1 MTRKLTTVLVGL
13 SAVLILILAA
23 GCGKDQGHV
32 VAKIGD
38 RKITAE
44 EIDHFLQRVGARFNS
59 ADQELT
65 FKREL
70 LDSMINQ
77 NLLIIG
83 AYEHNL
89 DKHEE
94 VLRAIEGEKIKFLLD
109 ALIDK
114 EIVSKSIPS
123 EAEIKDWYVKMGEE
137 LKVSHIVVDS
147 LKTAEEVLAKLK
159 SGTPFGEL
167 AVKYS
172 QDQSVKRNQGD
183 LGWISWGMMVDEFQ
197 DAAFRMKPGEV
208 SAPVKT
214 DFGYHII
221 KLVDRRKVEHRPS
234 YAESKDY
241 IRNLIMDRRQQ
252 KLAMEY
258 QETLKKKYPITIE
271 KPTCE
276 FVLNKLELMYPE
288 TINGHPRWRNNIDP
302 SVLDLAEKDLVL
314 GKYTGGQLTIGQYL
328 ENLRRVPPDKRPDFD
343 KYDSL
348 SEIVFQMSLMDIMGV
363 EAEEQGIEKTQRY
376 KDNLRQFKEM
386 AMADVMRNDTIPY
399 DVEVDDGEV
408 QEYYD
413 SHPDEFTTPLRFD
426 VYEIQT
432 SDSGQAAAWANSIRS
447 ESEFKK
453 IAARETI
460 RPGKKQVSGKL
471 GVITE
476 QDYPEFYAAAEAST
490 RHLVGPVAAA
500 QKYSVLWVSNRIPPV
515 EQSLGDVKRQIVDK
529 LTKQKGDAVYSQWI
543 DQMKKRVPIE
553 IYDDVL
559 AQSVDTSKYI
569 GADSASATTASSDQ
583 TGSDQK

>member
-1 MTRKLTTVLVGL
+1 MTRKWTTALVCI
-13 SAVLILILAA
+13 SAALALVFAA
-23 GCGKDQGHV
+23 GCGKNQGHV
-32 VAKIGD
+32 VAKVGD

-44 EIDHFLQRVGARFNS
+44 EIDRFLSHAGARFAS
-59 ADQELT
+59 ADQELS
-65 FKREL
+65 FKRQL

-89 DKHEE
+89 DNHEE

-114 EIVSKSIPS
+114 EIVSKSMPS
-123 EAEIKDWYVKMGEE
+123 EAEIKDWYVRMGEE
-137 LKVSHIVVDS
+137 IKVSHIVVDS
-147 LKTAEEVLAKLK
+147 LATAEEVLAKLK
-159 SGTPFGEL
+159 DGAPFGEL

-183 LGWISWGMMVDEFQ
+183 LGWVSWGMMVDEFQ
-197 DAAFRMKPGEV
+197 NAAFRLKPGEV

-221 KLVDRRKVEHRPS
+221 KLIDRRKVEHRPS

-252 KLAMEY
+252 KLAREY
-258 QETLKKKYPITIE
+258 QEMLKEKYPISIE

-276 FVLNKLELMYPE
+276 FVLNKLEMMYPE

-328 ENLRRVPPDKRPDFD
+328 DNLRRIPPDKRPDFD

-348 SEIVFQMSLMDIMGV
+348 AEIVFQMSLMDIMAV
-363 EAEEQGIEKTQRY
+363 EAKEKGIENSPRY
-376 KDNLRQFKEM
+376 KDNIRRFKEM

-399 DVEVDDGEV
+399 DVEVDEGEV
-408 QEYYD
+408 EEYYD
-413 SHPDEFTTPLRFD
+413 SHPEEFTTPTQFD

-432 SDSGQAAAWANSIRS
+432 ADSGKAASWSRTTKT
-447 ESEFKK
+447 EREFKK
-453 IAARETI
+453 IAASETI

-471 GVITE
+471 GIITE
-476 QDYPEFYAAAEAST
+476 NEFPELYKAAADANG
-490 RHLVGPVAAA
+490 VIAGPVKVNT
-500 QKYSVLWVSNRIPPV
+500 KYSVLWISRRIPPV
-515 EQSLGDVKRQIVDK
+515 HRALGDVKKQIVDK
-529 LTKQKGDAVYSQWI
+529 LTKQKGDALYSKWI
-543 DQMKKRVPIE
+543 DEMKKRVPIE
-553 IYDDVL
+553 VYDDVL
-559 AQSVDTSKYI
+559 SQSVDTSKYI
-569 GADSASATTASSDQ
+569 STDTTATTASS
-583 TGSDQK
+583 G